1 VDSTTGPAAVFALV
15 RQRSFG
21 PYFAGNVLSA
31 SGTWFQN
38 LAAALL
44 VYRLTHSAFLLGVL
58 NFCQFAP
65 VLALAPWAGSAADRY
80 DRRRLLLAAQATASA
95 LAATLA
101 ILAWSGLAAAWVV
114 IVFALGLGVTSA
126 ASIPPQQALIAS
138 LVDPEELPTA
148 VALNSMTYNL
158 ARAVGPALGAASVEY
173 LGIPASF
180 LLNSFS
186 YLVFVLALLVLRPR
200 AQETAPRETSRLRD
214 ALGLLRED
222 PRLLAF
228 LIVVA
233 AVGFASDPVNTLAPA
248 FAHAFGRRDTVA
260 GFIIGA
266 FGAGAVSAALLVAG
280 RVAGSR
286 KRLTVTLGLLG
297 CGVIAFSLT
306 PWLPLAFVFLF
317 VAGVGYLAS
326 NTSATT
332 RLQLGVSE
340 AQRGRMMALWGVAF
354 LGLRPLASL
363 ADGAIASVAGVRT
376 AGVILAL
383 PALMG
388 AVLLVLVRY
397 REGGREHRLVQSTR
411 ARAKAE
417 GEDGHGAAAGERRG
431 DVVADHRAPGLGD
444 PADRD

>member
-1 VDSTTGPAAVFALV
+1 MDSTTGPAAVFALV

-233 AVGFASDPVNTLAPA
+233 EVGFASDPVNTLAPA

>member
-1 VDSTTGPAAVFALV
+1 MDSTTGPAAVFALV

-214 ALGLLRED
+214 PLGLLRED

-417 GEDGHGAAAGERRG
+417 GEDGHGAAAGEGRG
-431 DVVADHRAPGLGD
+431 DVVADHGAAGPGH
-444 PADRD
+444 PAERD